1 MSRPGE
7 AGESRRIELGQ
18 LPVLAL
24 LAALGILLCSVA
36 NALSRETLDPSPLLL
51 WAGVALIAVP
61 IFHRLSSGTAGDHER
76 LALVILLGLSLY
88 AVKVVRDSLLFNF
101 PDEFVHAFNA
111 EQIGLHHHLYYA
123 NPALP
128 VTPRYPGLEGSASA
142 LMQLS
147 GLHSFTA
154 GIILI
159 GAARATFMAALFL
172 LFARLSGAGRTA
184 GLGVAIYT
192 GTSNF
197 VYWGAQFSY
206 ESLALPLLA
215 VVLMCFVEREA
226 GGAQARRAWAV
237 PIVLGILAVT
247 VTHHLTSYAMAI
259 VFILLA
265 ILYRALRVERPNPWR
280 FALLAAAAAIAWLL
294 IAARSTVGY
303 LFPVL
308 KSAFEDVFKTAS
320 GEAAPRTLFHS
331 SVGTLGTTPLP
342 ARAVALLAVAIV
354 GVAFLFGI
362 REFWRYQRRQP
373 MAIVF
378 AIFSMLFFGALTLRF
393 APAAWETGNRAG
405 EFLFLGL
412 AFVAASAAVLL
423 LRPGRRLN
431 LRRLLLAAALGVVLI
446 GGAISGWPWDV
457 QLARPL
463 RVTAEGKRIDSQPL
477 ALAEWSRRQL
487 DGRRFAAPEADAR
500 LLLQPGVQTVFA
512 GQGPD
517 IEDIVGGSALESWQ
531 LPLLAENHL
540 PFVVADRR
548 RLASDTLRGYYF
560 DVPGQEG
567 EERLPKGVVAK
578 FGEIPVGRI
587 WDSGDIS
594 VFDLEDG
601 P

>member
-1 MSRPGE
+1 LSRPGE
-7 AGESRRIELGQ
+7 VGTARRIDLGQ
-18 LPVLAL
+18 FPVLAVV
-24 LAALGILLCSVA
+24 AALGILLCAVA
-36 NALSRETLDPSPLLL
+36 NALSRETLGPSPLLL

-61 IFHRLSSGTAGDHER
+61 IFYRLGSAGASDRER

-88 AVKVVRDSLLFNF
+88 AVKVVRDSLLFSF

-111 EQIGLHHHLYYA
+111 EQIGLHHHLYHS

-142 LMQLS
+142 LMQLA
-147 GLHSFTA
+147 GIHSFAA

-172 LFARLSGAGRTA
+172 LFARLSGSARTA

-226 GGAQARRAWAV
+226 GGAKERRAWAV
-237 PIVLGILAVT
+237 PILLGILAVP

-265 ILYRALRVERPNPWR
+265 VLYRVMRYDRPNPWR
-280 FALLAAAAAIAWLL
+280 FALLASAAAIAWLL
-294 IAARSTVGY
+294 ISARSTVSY

-331 SVGTLGTTPLP
+331 SAGTLGTTPLP
-342 ARAVALLAVAIV
+342 ARAVALLAVAII

-362 REFWRYQRRQP
+362 REVWRHQRRQP
-373 MAIVF
+373 MVIVF
-378 AIFSMLFFGALTLRF
+378 AIFSVLFFGALALRF

-412 AFVAASAAVLL
+412 AFVAAPAAVLL
-423 LRPGRRLN
+423 VRPGRRVN

-446 GGAISGWPWDV
+446 GGAISGWPWDI

-463 RVTAEGKRIDSQPL
+463 RVTAEGNEINSQPV
-477 ALAEWSRRQL
+477 AVAEWSRQHL

-500 LLLQPGVQTVFA
+500 TLLQPGGQIAFA
-512 GQGPD
+512 GKSPD
-517 IEDIVGGSALESWQ
+517 IQDIVATPKLEDWQ
-531 LPLLAENHL
+531 LPLLQENHL
-540 PFVVADRR
+540 PFVVAHRR
-548 RLASDTLRGYYF
+548 RSASDTLRGFYF
-560 DVPGQEG
+560 GVPGEEG
-567 EERLPKGVVAK
+567 EELLPKGVVAK
-578 FGEIPVGRI
+578 FGEIPVARI

-594 VFDLEDG
+594 IFDLENG

>member
-1 MSRPGE
+1 MSGE
-7 AGESRRIELGQ
+7 AVSARRIDLGRF
-18 LPVLAL
+18 PVLAL
-24 LAALGILLCSVA
+24 VAALGVLLCSVA
-36 NALSRETLDPSPLLL
+36 NALSRATLDPSPLLL
-51 WAGVALIAVP
+51 WAGIALIALP
-61 IFHRLSSGTAGDHER
+61 IFYRLSSASASDRER

-88 AVKVVRDSLLFNF
+88 AVKVVRDSLLFTF

-111 EQIGLHHHLYYA
+111 EQIGLHHHLYHP

-128 VTPRYPGLEGSASA
+128 VTPRYPGLEGSATA

-147 GLHSFTA
+147 GLNSFGA
-154 GIILI
+154 GILLI
-159 GAARATFMAALFL
+159 AAARATFMGALFL
-172 LFARLSGAGRTA
+172 LFARLSGSGRTA

-192 GTSNF
+192 GASNY

-226 GGAQARRAWAV
+226 VVAGQRRAWAV
-237 PIVLGILAVT
+237 PMVLGILAIPI
-247 VTHHLTSYAMAI
+247 THHLTSYAMAI
-259 VFILLA
+259 VFILLSL
-265 ILYRALRVERPNPWR
+265 IYLVLRVERPNPWR
-280 FALLAAAAAIAWLL
+280 FALLASAVAIAWLL
-294 IAARSTVGY
+294 IAARGTVDY

-308 KSAFEDVFKTAS
+308 KNAFEDVFKTAS
-320 GEAAPRTLFHS
+320 GEAAPRTRVHS
-331 SVGTLGTTPLP
+331 SANTLGTTPLP

-362 REFWRYQRRQP
+362 REVWRHQRRQP
-373 MAIVF
+373 MVIVF
-378 AIFSMLFFGALTLRF
+378 SIFAVLFFGALALRF

-412 AFVAASAAVLL
+412 AFVAAPAAVLL

-431 LRRLLLAAALGVVLI
+431 LRRLLLAGLLTIVLV

-457 QLARPL
+457 QLARPA
-463 RVTAEGKRIDSQPL
+463 RVTAEGDQIDSQPL
-477 ALAEWSRRQL
+477 ALAEWSRQHL
-487 DGRRFAAPEADAR
+487 DGRRFAAPVGDSR
-500 LLLQPGVQTVFA
+500 LLLHPGGKIAFA

-517 IEDIVGGSALESWQ
+517 IEDIVGGPQLEDWQ
-531 LPLLAENHL
+531 LPLLSEYDL
-540 PFVVADRR
+540 PLVVADRR
-548 RLASDTLRGYYF
+548 RLGADTLRGYYF
-560 DVPGQEG
+560 SVPGQEG
-567 EERLPKGVVAK
+567 EEMLPKGVVAK